1 MPISK
6 KLLTMV
12 TIGCTTVATAVALVF
27 SLTKGKIKV
36 NIGDASSHTLT
47 LNGDNTPAELTDS
60 YQNNVAGTVKTTSGA
75 DVQLTF
81 VNAKSLEDGFVQLA
95 PRGKIYNY
103 NSGNN
108 EVIGI
113 EGVKFTGSGTLKF
126 KPAITKDTSGV
137 RGAILADVEPVSFAA
152 GDELAAVPTCDYFEI
167 VADGDASITSLELH
181 YSCDSTAA
189 DVKLLNGTYTGVG
202 SDSSTYK
209 LVMNNGSGTIQS
221 LDKQSNITLNGTA
234 QMLSKTSVKCTFVYN
249 TYNIYYTFNYDG
261 HSLTYV
267 SKSDDVGGAAA
278 AQVATISLDRVY
290 NVEDFESY
298 SATGQGYTNSTTKYQ
313 TSGLRAEYYAD
324 YYTSGSGEIGGNN
337 WPVMTSTDNSNYN
350 GSKGHNGSKVGIFKF
365 SNGMSMRY
373 ISMNSLYGV
382 QSRVGKGSTL
392 SFWARGAYTNTNF
405 NTDHASNTSMKMYAY
420 YDTPLTPS
428 NQTTVRETYEFT
440 VTAGSTWQHFEMPL
454 NAGKNYY
461 GFGFYAQQSSG
472 STQYV
477 PFDDF
482 QIYTASPYAEY
493 VAPVAVTGVSVS
505 PANAEVTLNQTT
517 QLTATV
523 APADA
528 TNKAVTWSSSNTS
541 VATVN
546 ASGVV
551 TGVATGNATITATT
565 DDGGYTASCAVT
577 VVAPSNNYPE
587 GTFKGTANVNGNN
600 FTIVLA
606 FGTQSNGLIGVRLAN
621 SDAVA
626 TGVSY
631 NSSTHQFTITTT
643 GSYSSLS
650 YGNITGTYDIAND
663 QLTGISCSGSIK
675 SYVSNNGS
683 ITATRA
689 ATTSNS
695 YFANCDGT
703 TSELQ
708 AQFKRR
714 YMSGSWQVDN
724 SNADRI
730 TSNTTEYVSGTGAV
744 KRRGYSG
751 GAVALNFQNDFSPA
765 KQVQNVQFWVYNPS
779 GSDITLRMWY
789 YQGTN
794 FGSNG
799 ETGSVTAKAGQWT
812 YVAMGFGSGSGDG
825 NRTIYNFQIAD
836 FNNTGTYL
844 TFDNIYLF

>member
-1 MPISK
+1 MPIPK
-6 KLLTMV
+6 KLLGLATV
-12 TIGCTTVATAVALVF
+12 GCATIALTVALVF

-36 NIGDASSHTLT
+36 NTVDASSHTLT
-47 LNGDNTPAELTDS
+47 LNGDNTPAELTDT
-60 YQNNVAGTVKTTSGA
+60 YQNNVSGTVKTTSGA

-81 VNAKSLEDGFVQLA
+81 VNAKKLASGFAQLA

-103 NSGNN
+103 NSSNN

-126 KPAITKDTSGV
+126 KPVITKDTSGV
-137 RGAILADVEPVSFAA
+137 KGAIVADVEPVSFAA
-152 GDELAAVPTCDYFEI
+152 GAELTTVPTCDYFEI
-167 VADGDASITSLELH
+167 VAADEVASITSLELH

-234 QMLSKTSVKCTFVYN
+234 QMLNKTSVKCTFVYN
-249 TYNIYYTFNYDG
+249 TYNIYYNFSYDG

-278 AQVATISLDRVY
+278 SQVATISLDRVY

-298 SATGQGYTNSTTKYQ
+298 SASGQGYTNSTTKYQ
-313 TSGLRAEYYAD
+313 TSGLRAEIYAD
-324 YYTSGSGEIGGNN
+324 YYTGSSTGEIGGSG
-337 WPVMTSTDNSNYN
+337 WPVMTSTDNTTLLKT
-350 GSKGHNGSKVGIFKF
+350 KGHNGQGGAFKF
-365 SNGMSMRY
+365 SNGTGMRY

-382 QSRVGKGSTL
+382 KSRVGKGSVL

-420 YDTPLTPS
+420 YGTPLTPS

-454 NAGKNYY
+454 TAGTNYY

-493 VAPVAVTGVSVS
+493 VAPVAATGVSVS
-505 PANAEVTLNQTT
+505 PTVAEVTLNKTT

-528 TNKAVTWSSSNTS
+528 TNKGVTWSSNNTS

-546 ASGVV
+546 SSGLV

-565 DDGGYTASCAVT
+565 DDGGYTATCAVT
-577 VVAPSNNYPE
+577 VVAPSANYPE
-587 GTFKGTANVNGNN
+587 GTFKGTATVLGANYA
-600 FTIVLA
+600 IVIA
-606 FGTQSNGLIGVRLAN
+606 FGNQSNGLIGVRLAN
-621 SDAVA
+621 KDAVA
-626 TGVSY
+626 TGVTY

-643 GSYSSLS
+643 GDYSGYS
-650 YGNITGTYDIAND
+650 YGNITGTYDVAND
-663 QLTGISCSGSIK
+663 QLTGISCSGSI
-675 SYVSNNGS
+675 SAGVSNNGS
-683 ITATRA
+683 ITATRPTA
-689 ATTSNS
+689 AQSFS
-695 YFANCDGT
+695 ACDGT

-789 YQGTN
+789 YLATGLN
-794 FGSNG
+794 SNG